1 MKKLLIMAGIVS
13 ALLFTG
19 CTTVVCRFQ
28 KSAIE
33 RVSDTISDAMQC
45 TNRAAVFAD
54 LQSAVSKL
62 SPCRQAGAMQGPVA
76 DFVCPTI
83 SKWVTEFIVDKAVP
97 ETWGC
102 KASAAKTTI
111 AAQVER
117 VCKLI
122 PVEEQ

>member
-33 RVSDTISDAMQC
+33 RVSD

-102 KASAAKTTI
+102 KASLAKTTI